1 MIDEALPLKEADT
14 LEITTVLD
22 NTCDMLLPSTK
33 TVRRVNLGP
42 KLGGKVLR
50 AEHGFAATV
59 KVSDAHGSESLLFDA
74 GLSRDGLM
82 HNLDV
87 LELKPTEMHAI
98 ALSHGHADHTNGLGG
113 MIRRLGG
120 RRMPLLLHPDALLQR
135 KVVLPDGH
143 ETNLPPPDARVL
155 RHDGV
160 ELVEE
165 RGPSYLLGGL
175 VMITGQ
181 IHRTT
186 DFETGFPIHL
196 AKIGKA
202 WKPDPYI
209 HDDQALVV
217 NVRGKGLVV
226 LTGCGHA
233 GVINTVRQAQLLSG
247 VDRVHAIIGGFHLS
261 GPLFEPAVAPTVAA
275 LKTIEPEMIVPAHC
289 TGWRA
294 THLIAREF
302 PDAFVQ
308 NSVGTRFVFSSAA

>member
-1 MIDEALPLKEADT
+1 MNDDALPLKEVDKV
-14 LEITTVLD
+14 EITTVLD
-22 NTCDMLLPSTK
+22 NTCDMLLPSSAN
-33 TVRRVNLGP
+33 VRRASLGTR
-42 KLGGKVLR
+42 LGRTALR
-50 AEHGFAATV
+50 AEHGFAAVV
-59 KVSDAHGSESLLFDA
+59 KVTGDGTSESLLFDA

-87 LELKPTEMHAI
+87 LEIKPNEMHAI

-113 MIRRLGG
+113 MLRRLGG
-120 RRMPLLLHPDALLQR
+120 RRMPLLLHPDALLER

-143 ETNLPPPDARVL
+143 EMKLPPPDPRVL
-155 RHDGV
+155 LHEGV
-160 ELVEE
+160 ELVKE
-165 RGPSYLLGGL
+165 RGPSYLVGNL

-186 DFETGFPIHL
+186 EFETGFPIHY
-196 AKIGKA
+196 AHVGKE

-217 NVRGKGLVV
+217 NLRNKGLVV

-233 GVINTVRQAQLLSG
+233 GVINTVRQARALSG

-261 GPLFEPAVAPTVAA
+261 GALFEPIIGPTVSAMHEISPD
-275 LKTIEPEMIVPAHC
+275 LIVPAHC

-302 PDAFVQ
+302 PEAFVQ
-308 NSVGTRFVFSSAA
+308 NSVGTRFVL